1 MKKIESE
8 VKKFI
13 RDLGV
18 KSYKFNN
25 KTVFFK
31 KDIVAALEVLGK
43 DVRGTE
49 PAEKD
54 IVRLQD
60 IKRKGGNDVNK
71 IIQLVR
77 NMAAS
82 IGRGSGA
89 GSREKALRRAKAA
102 EIVFQGEF
110 GKILSNIFKE
120 SA

>member
-1 MKKIESE
+1 MKKIEGEIKSLMKE
-8 VKKFI
+8 
-13 RDLGV
+13 LGV

-25 KTVFFK
+25 KTVFFR

-60 IKRKGGNDVNK
+60 IKKKGGTDVNK
-71 IIQLVR
+71 IIKLVR
-77 NMAAS
+77 NMAAA

-89 GSREKALRRAKAA
+89 DSKEKALRRAKAA
-102 EIVFQGEF
+102 EIVFPGEF
-110 GKILSNIFKE
+110 GKILSAIFKE
-120 SA
+120 AA